1 MKKKIKIFRNIKN
14 IKFNFK
20 DFLTNYN
27 FLLVTGLSGSGKSTE
42 AEILAKNYNAKIIT
56 LDGLSE
62 IYKSKKINDAT
73 KDLIYKF
80 IELNPKIKDELKDNF
95 WHQQKL
101 NNFKKYKY
109 WNNLFF
115 EFLIENISK
124 EKQNFIIEGTQI
136 FMTVE
141 PNKIKKY
148 PIIIIGTSDIKS
160 FFRRIKRQIN
170 KNDLKHP
177 FSKGLKHLIKLV
189 KDSKRLHYIDYKK
202 LNEFISSLK

>member
-1 MKKKIKIFRNIKN
+1 MKIKIFRNIKN
-14 IKFNFK
+14 INFNYK
-20 DFLTNYN
+20 DFPSNYN

-42 AEILAKNYNAKIIT
+42 AEILAKNYNAKVIT

-80 IELNPKIKDELKDNF
+80 IGLNPKIKDELKDNF

-141 PNKIKKY
+141 PNKIKKC
-148 PIIIIGTSDIKS
+148 PIIIMGTSDIKS

-177 FSKGLKHLIKLV
+177 FSKGLKHLTKLV